1 VAVVINDVRE
11 QTTQCFQSSLEH
23 ILAELKLVALKI
35 QSRIGNLPRNG
46 GENEIDKFH
55 GLYISNKDIDGIL
68 SSPQINLSAS
78 YGQVKTIASIPL
90 ANQIKQLEAEI
101 KAGRIDAAK
110 RGLVLRLDF
119 LKELFGLSQIE
130 VDVLLI
136 SLLPEIDLRYQK
148 VFAYWQDDISQKA
161 PTIDL
166 LTSLLGN
173 SSDEI
178 LRARDYF
185 LAPSPLIKYFLISLK
200 DEKLNGA
207 TSWAAKSVHPDA
219 RITAFL
225 TGSNKIDS
233 RLSLFASLL
242 PHQNNP
248 SEFVIAIEL
257 KKKLSK
263 ILSPI
268 NKSALICNLIGA
280 QNQYRRD
287 IAGIICS
294 GLQTPML
301 AVSVRD
307 ILLASTSLDLLIPLV
322 FREAGLQNATLF
334 LEDFDYLFED
344 KGETFQVW
352 RHLIPELNAFRNW
365 VLLSLDKAW
374 HPESTITRKT
384 CVDLQLSNPDYEERQ
399 QIWQKSLANNNE
411 FATGIN
417 ISDLAAK
424 FKFNNR
430 QILQAIQA
438 ARNLA
443 LGRDPESGLV
453 TSEDIYGACR
463 RQSVEILNNLARKV
477 QPVYCWEDIILPIDQ
492 MEQLHEICSYVRYYP
507 VVYETWGYG
516 RKWSLGKGLK
526 VLFEGPS
533 GTGKTMAAEVISNEL
548 KIDLYKVDLSTIVSK
563 YIGETEKNLDR
574 IFGEGQSSNAILF
587 FDEADA
593 LFGKRSEVRDA
604 HDRYANIETAY
615 LLQKMDEYEGIVIL
629 ATNLHKN
636 MDQAF
641 ARRMHHTLEFPLPN
655 EVDRY
660 RIWQRAFPVE
670 APCQHVNLKFLA
682 RQFKISGGNIKN
694 IALNSAFLA
703 ADKGGEIDMPTV
715 IKATRREYQK
725 IGKLCTESE
734 FAEYYELVKR

>member
-1 VAVVINDVRE
+1 VAVVINDARE
-11 QTTQCFQSSLEH
+11 QTTQSLQVGLEH
-23 ILAELKLVALKI
+23 ILTELKLVAQKI
-35 QSRIGNLPRNG
+35 KSRLGNLPRNS
-46 GENEIDKFH
+46 GEDEIDKFH
-55 GLYISNKDIDGIL
+55 GLYLSTKEIDGIL
-68 SSPQINLSAS
+68 SGPQINLTAG
-78 YGQVKTIASIPL
+78 YGQVKTIASIPPDSL
-90 ANQIKQLEAEI
+90 IKQLEGEI
-101 KAGRIDAAK
+101 KACRRDAAK

-119 LKELFGLSQIE
+119 LQELYGLSQIE
-130 VDVLLI
+130 VDFLLI

-161 PTIDL
+161 PTINL

-185 LAPSPLIKYFLISLK
+185 LAPSPLIKYSLISLR
-200 DEKLNGA
+200 DEKQNGA
-207 TSWAAKSVHPDA
+207 TSWAAKSVHPDP

-225 TGSNKIDS
+225 TGSDKIDS
-233 RLSLFASLL
+233 RLTLFASLV
-242 PHQNNP
+242 PPQNNHT
-248 SEFVIAIEL
+248 EFVVAIEL
-257 KKKLSK
+257 RNKLSK
-263 ILSPI
+263 ILSP
-268 NKSALICNLIGA
+268 NNERALICNLAGA

-301 AVSVRD
+301 AVNVRD
-307 ILLASTSLDLLIPLV
+307 MLLASTSLDVLIPLV
-322 FREAGLQNATLF
+322 FREAAVQNATLF
-334 LEDFDYLFED
+334 LEDFDYLFEE
-344 KGETFQVW
+344 KGEIIQAW
-352 RHLIPELNAFRNW
+352 RYLIPELNAFRNW
-365 VLLSLDKAW
+365 VLLGLEKEW
-374 HPESTITRKT
+374 HPERTITEKT
-384 CVDLQLSNPDYEERQ
+384 CVDLRLSVPDYEERQ
-399 QIWQKSLANNNE
+399 QIWEKSLANKKE

-430 QILQAIQA
+430 QILQAVQA
-438 ARNLA
+438 ARNLS
-443 LGRDPESGLV
+443 LGRDPQIGLV
-453 TSEDIYGACR
+453 TSEDIYSACR
-463 RQSVEILNNLARKV
+463 RQSVDMLNHLARKV
-477 QPVYCWEDIILPIDQ
+477 QPVYCWDDIILPKDQ

-516 RKWSLGKGLK
+516 RKWSLGRGLK

-574 IFGEGQSSNAILF
+574 IFEEGQSSNAILF

-636 MDQAF
+636 MDEAF

-660 RIWQRAFPVE
+660 RIWQRAFPAE
-670 APCQHVNLKFLA
+670 APHQDVNLKFIA